1 MTVHRQIECG
11 TLPFESTGSTNPRC
25 TSNRTAGVDRFGCL
39 LCPACSTLVYDCLM
53 DDKKILEKL
62 REICL
67 ALPKTSQTT
76 TFGHPTFQVG
86 TKTFTVLETYKG
98 VLSICVKVGKKMQP
112 VFLEDARF
120 YRTPYVGQHGWVS
133 LRANT
138 KLNWTEIRD
147 LVEGSYQLVHVKKRR
162 R

>member
-1 MTVHRQIECG
+1 
-11 TLPFESTGSTNPRC
+11 
-25 TSNRTAGVDRFGCL
+25 
-39 LCPACSTLVYDCLM
+39 M
-53 DDKKILEKL
+53 DDKNILAKL

-67 ALPKTSQTT
+67 ALPKTSETT

-86 TKTFTVLETYKG
+86 TKTFTVLEIYQG
-98 VLSICVKVGKKMQP
+98 VLSICVKVGKPMQP

-138 KLNWTEIRD
+138 PLDWNEIGE
-147 LVEGSYQLVHVKKRR
+147 LVRGSYELVSVKKRR

>member
-1 MTVHRQIECG
+1 
-11 TLPFESTGSTNPRC
+11 
-25 TSNRTAGVDRFGCL
+25 
-39 LCPACSTLVYDCLM
+39 M
-53 DDKKILEKL
+53 DEKKILIKL

-67 ALPKTSQTT
+67 ALPKSSETT

-86 TKTFTVLETYKG
+86 TKTFSMLETYQG
-98 VLSICVKVGKKMQP
+98 VLSICVKVGKTMQP
-112 VFLEDARF
+112 VFLEDTRF

-138 KLNWTEIRD
+138 KLDWTEIEQ
-147 LVEGSYQLVHVKKRR
+147 LVRGSYELVSAKKRR

>member
-1 MTVHRQIECG
+1 MVTAYQARCQPRTLREGLG
-11 TLPFESTGSTNPRC
+11 TLVN
-25 TSNRTAGVDRFGCL
+25 DRE
-39 LCPACSTLVYDCLM
+39 M
-53 DDKKILEKL
+53 DDKKILLKL

-67 ALPKTSQTT
+67 ALPKTSETS

-86 TKTFTVLETYKG
+86 TKTFSVLETYQG
-98 VLSICVKVGKKMQP
+98 VLSICVKVGKRMQP
-112 VFLEDARF
+112 VFLEDPRF

-138 KLNWTEIRD
+138 PLNWTEIEQ
-147 LVEGSYQLVHVKKRR
+147 LVKGSYELVSAKKRR

>member
-1 MTVHRQIECG
+1 
-11 TLPFESTGSTNPRC
+11 
-25 TSNRTAGVDRFGCL
+25 
-39 LCPACSTLVYDCLM
+39 M
-53 DDKKILEKL
+53 DEKTILEKL

-67 ALPKTSQTT
+67 ALPKSSETT

-112 VFLEDARF
+112 VFLEDSRF
-120 YRTPYVGQHGWVS
+120 YRTPYVGQHGWGS
-133 LRANT
+133 LRATT
-138 KLNWTEIRD
+138 KLDWDEIGE
-147 LVEGSYQLVHVKKRR
+147 LVRGSYELVHNKKRR

>member
-1 MTVHRQIECG
+1 
-11 TLPFESTGSTNPRC
+11 
-25 TSNRTAGVDRFGCL
+25 
-39 LCPACSTLVYDCLM
+39 M
-53 DDKKILEKL
+53 DEKKILANL

-67 ALPKTSQTT
+67 ALPKTSETT
-76 TFGHPTFQVG
+76 TFGHPTFQVS
-86 TKTFTVLETYKG
+86 TKTFTVLEIYQG

-138 KLNWTEIRD
+138 KLDWNEIGE
-147 LVEGSYQLVHVKKRR
+147 LVRGSYELVKNNKRR

>member
-1 MTVHRQIECG
+1 
-11 TLPFESTGSTNPRC
+11 
-25 TSNRTAGVDRFGCL
+25 
-39 LCPACSTLVYDCLM
+39 M
-53 DDKKILEKL
+53 DEKTILIKL

-67 ALPKTSQTT
+67 TLPKTSETT

-86 TKTFTVLETYKG
+86 TKTFTVLETYQG
-98 VLSICVKVGKKMQP
+98 VLSICVKVGKQMQP
-112 VFLEDARF
+112 VFLEDGRF

-138 KLNWTEIRD
+138 RLNWKEIEQLIR
-147 LVEGSYQLVHVKKRR
+147 GSYELVSAKKRR

>member
-1 MTVHRQIECG
+1 
-11 TLPFESTGSTNPRC
+11 
-25 TSNRTAGVDRFGCL
+25 
-39 LCPACSTLVYDCLM
+39 M
-53 DDKKILEKL
+53 DEKKILARL

-67 ALPKTSQTT
+67 ALPKTSETT

-86 TKTFTVLETYKG
+86 TKTFMVLETYKG
-98 VLSICVKVGKKMQP
+98 VLSICVKVGKNMQP
-112 VFLEDARF
+112 VFLEDGRF

-138 KLNWTEIRD
+138 KLDWKEIEG
-147 LVEGSYQLVHVKKRR
+147 LVQGSYELVHNKKRR

>member
-1 MTVHRQIECG
+1 MRVSRKTGRGLG
-11 TLPFESTGSTNPRC
+11 TLVSDS
-25 TSNRTAGVDRFGCL
+25 
-39 LCPACSTLVYDCLM
+39 LM
-53 DDKKILEKL
+53 DEKTILVKL

-67 ALPKTSQTT
+67 TLPKTSETT

-86 TKTFTVLETYKG
+86 TKTFTVLETYQG
-98 VLSICVKVGKKMQP
+98 ILSICVKVGKQMQP
-112 VFLEDARF
+112 VFLEDDRF

-138 KLNWTEIRD
+138 RLNWKEIEQ
-147 LVEGSYQLVHVKKRR
+147 LVRGSYELVSAKKRR